1 MFHKERQISSESCC
15 RANGMTGGVG
25 VALAVADRIFIY
37 LVSFFF
43 VVFFFLT
50 EMCLIIFFFDGK
62 RIQSI
67 N

>member
-37 LVSFFF
+37 LVRFFFF
-43 VVFFFLT
+43 VFFFPDRNVSYYY
-50 EMCLIIFFFDGK
+50 FF
-62 RIQSI
+62 
-67 N
+67 